1 MHILDIKSI
10 ELFIVHGRK
19 SWNHIWIVLHERSNS
34 VDYHNFNLKMTAA
47 YWTAYLNFYVL
58 ILKPFLW
65 ISSTQSTSIDFVKG
79 STIK

>member
-1 MHILDIKSI
+1 
-10 ELFIVHGRK
+10 
-19 SWNHIWIVLHERSNS
+19 
-34 VDYHNFNLKMTAA
+34 MTAA